1 MLNIPASM
9 QPTLDRW
16 KQTHSLGEGMK
27 FGSFGAASQYEQVMD
42 QVVTMDNTAQDG
54 CPEKGIVVAQ
64 DDGETIR
71 FQGDSRRGS
80 ADIAC
85 ADGSVVALN
94 FTPESVDFLQLTEK
108 PEGVEA
114 MHQHFDRASGK
125 SWMQIGGAV
134 TVINMDDPGALD
146 NIFGLN
152 PAAPAAPAL
161 SAENAA
167 KADAL
172 AAKLAGKLQVG
183 ADAVQMASFEQKGF
197 NAGNCGFAVKG
208 EMQMS
213 AWTEGLELKFECGGE
228 KYVYRGLDE
237 KTGRYGQDVAHEG
250 YWQLDERGIYVVDNS
265 PDNSLDMW

>member
-16 KQTHSLGEGMK
+16 KQTQSLGDGMK
-27 FGSFGAASQYEQVMD
+27 FGSFGDASQYEQLMD
-42 QVVTMDNTAQDG
+42 QVVRMDNSELDAS
-54 CPEKGIVVAQ
+54 PERGVVVAQ

-71 FQGDSRRGS
+71 FQGDSKRGF
-80 ADIAC
+80 ADVAC
-85 ADGSVVALN
+85 ADGRVVALN

-114 MHQHFDRASGK
+114 MHQHFDRATGQ

-134 TVINMDDPGALD
+134 TLINMDAPGALD
-146 NIFGLN
+146 QIFGLN
-152 PAAPAAPAL
+152 PSAPAAPSL

-167 KADAL
+167 KAEAL
-172 AAKLAGKLQVG
+172 GAKLADKLQVS
-183 ADAVQMASFEQKGF
+183 ADAVRLASFEQKGF
-197 NAGNCGFAVKG
+197 NAGNCGFAVKD
-208 EMQMS
+208 ELQMS

-237 KTGRYGQDVAHEG
+237 KTGRYGVDVAHEG
-250 YWQLDERGIYVVDNS
+250 YWKQDGRGIYVVDNT